1 MRELIVTPETFT
13 KMLPNIIAS
22 GVTFEANETEGN
34 IVITFLGGY

>member
-22 GVTFEANETEGN
+22 GVTFEANEKDEKF
-34 IVITFLGGY
+34 VITFLGGY